1 MSITTPSLGRSEGLP
16 TQGLA
21 PSRVRLPNGAT
32 VIAKETR
39 KTPAVAINVAVRAGS
54 ICDPDDALGATYVLS
69 RVIDRGTATRS
80 AEVIADELDG
90 RGVSLTISV
99 TRHLFSLVC
108 TCLTED
114 FESVLALIADIVM
127 SPSIPNEELAIRK
140 GEVVTGLRQDEDN
153 PAVRAMERLMS
164 LLYGP
169 DHPYGR
175 LAKGTIESIES
186 LTRSRLQ
193 ELHSQHFVPSQL
205 TAVIVGDVDATRI
218 VDVASTVFGSWTAPL
233 PPTVALAPVIRA
245 TERRRIAIPMMN
257 KSQTE
262 IAYGFTTMTR
272 DDPQYYAFSLMNN
285 VLGQYALGGR
295 LGDSIRERQG
305 MAYHVSSTLDAN
317 ILPGPLVVRAGVNAA
332 NVDRAIA
339 SIDAEVTALR
349 RDGVTARELAE
360 SRQYMIGA
368 MPRQLETNAGIAQFL
383 QSAEFFGLGLDYDI
397 RLPEHLSAVTLDD
410 VHTVAQEYLDID
422 TATIVV
428 AGPSADHNDQSSS
441 FRR

>member
-1 MSITTPSLGRSEGLP
+1 M
-16 TQGLA
+16 

-32 VIAKETR
+32 VIARETR
-39 KTPAVAINVAVRAGS
+39 KTPAVAINVAIRAGS
-54 ICDPDDALGATYVLS
+54 ICDPADTLGATYMLS
-69 RVIDRGTATRS
+69 RVIDRGTAIKS
-80 AEVIADELDG
+80 AEAIADELDG

-99 TRHLFSLVC
+99 TRHLFTLFC
-108 TCLTED
+108 TCLAED
-114 FESVLALIADIVM
+114 FESVLALIGEIVRT
-127 SPSIPNEELAIRK
+127 PTIANEELAIRK

-153 PAVRAMERLMS
+153 PAVRAVERLMS

-175 LAKGTIESIES
+175 RAKGTSESVEG
-186 LTRSRLQ
+186 LTRSGLQ
-193 ELHSQHFVPSQL
+193 DLHSQRFVPSQL
-205 TAVIVGDVDATRI
+205 TAVVVGDVDATRI
-218 VDVASTVFGSWTAPL
+218 VDVASSVFGSWTAPPSPPLTL
-233 PPTVALAPVIRA
+233 PPVPRG
-245 TERRRIAIPMMN
+245 TERRRITIPMMN

-285 VLGQYALGGR
+285 VFGQYALGGR

-339 SIDAEVTALR
+339 SIDAEVIALR
-349 RDGVTARELAE
+349 RAGVTAKELDE
-360 SRQYMIGA
+360 SRQYLIGA

-383 QSAEFFGLGLDYDI
+383 QTAEFFGLGLDYDV
-397 RLPEHLSAVTLDD
+397 RLPDYLSAVTCDN
-410 VHTVAQEYLDID
+410 VHAVAKKYLDID

-428 AGPSADHNDQSSS
+428 AGPYAD
-441 FRR
+441 

>member
-1 MSITTPSLGRSEGLP
+1 MSVTTPTEGRPEGRPLP
-16 TQGLA
+16 TRGLA

-32 VIAKETR
+32 VLAKETQ
-39 KTPAVAINVAVRAGS
+39 KTPAVAINVAIRAGS
-54 ICDPDDALGATYVLS
+54 ICDPADALGATYVLS

-80 AEVIADELDG
+80 AAVIADELDG

-99 TRHLFSLVC
+99 TRHLFSLIC
-108 TCLTED
+108 TCLAED
-114 FESVLALIADIVM
+114 FESILALIGEIVRA
-127 SPSIPNEELAIRK
+127 PSIPNEELAIRK

-175 LAKGTIESIES
+175 RAKGTIESVES

-193 ELHSQHFVPSQL
+193 ALHSRHFVPSQL
-205 TAVIVGDVDATRI
+205 TAVVVGDVDARRI

-233 PPTVALAPVIRA
+233 PPPMTLPPVTRA
-245 TERRRIAIPMMN
+245 TDRRRITIPMMN
-257 KSQTE
+257 KSQAE

-285 VLGQYALGGR
+285 VFGQYALGGR

-332 NVDRAIA
+332 NVDRATA
-339 SIDAEVTALR
+339 SIDAEVRALR
-349 RDGVTARELAE
+349 RDGVTAKELAE

-383 QSAEFFGLGLDYDI
+383 QTAEFFGLGLDYDI
-397 RLPEHLSAVTLDD
+397 RLPEYLSAVTLED
-410 VHTVAQEYLDID
+410 VRAVAQKYVDVD
-422 TATIVV
+422 AATIVV
-428 AGPSADHNDQSSS
+428 AGPYEG
-441 FRR
+441 

>member
-1 MSITTPSLGRSEGLP
+1 MTTTLERPEGHPLP
-16 TQGLA
+16 ARGLA
-21 PSRVRLPNGAT
+21 PARVRLPNGAT
-32 VIAKETR
+32 IVAKNTR
-39 KTPAVAINVAVRAGS
+39 KTPAVAINVGIRAGS
-54 ICDPDDALGATYVLS
+54 ICDPADALGATYVLS
-69 RVIDRGTATRS
+69 RVLDRGTEMRS
-80 AEVIADELDG
+80 AELIADELDG

-99 TRHLFSLVC
+99 TRHLFSLFS
-108 TCLTED
+108 TCLADD
-114 FESVLALIADIVM
+114 FESILTLIGEIVR

-175 LAKGTIESIES
+175 HAKGTIASVES

-193 ELHSQHFVPSQL
+193 DLHSRQFVPSQL
-205 TAVIVGDVDATRI
+205 TAVIVGDVDANRI

-233 PPTVALAPVIRA
+233 PPTVTLPPVIRA
-245 TERRRIAIPMMN
+245 TERRRITIPMMN

-262 IAYGFTTMTR
+262 IAYGFSTMTR

-285 VLGQYALGGR
+285 VFGQYALGGR

-305 MAYHVSSTLDAN
+305 MAYHVSSMLDAN

-339 SIDAEVTALR
+339 SIDAEVATLR
-349 RDGVTARELAE
+349 RDGVTARELTE

-383 QSAEFFGLGLDYDI
+383 QTAEFFGLGLDYDV
-397 RLPEHLSAVTLDD
+397 RLPGYLSAVTLED
-410 VHTVAQEYLDID
+410 VQAVAQKYVDVD
-422 TATIVV
+422 TATLVV
-428 AGPSADHNDQSSS
+428 AGPYEDSRIES
-441 FRR
+441 

>member
-1 MSITTPSLGRSEGLP
+1 MSVTSSQLGRPEGRPLP

-21 PSRVRLPNGAT
+21 PSRVRLANGAT
-32 VIAKETR
+32 VVARETR
-39 KTPAVAINVAVRAGS
+39 KTPAVAINVAIRAGS
-54 ICDPDDALGATYVLS
+54 ICDPADTLGATYMLS
-69 RVIDRGTATRS
+69 RVIDRGTAIKS

-99 TRHLFSLVC
+99 TRHLFALFC
-108 TCLTED
+108 TCLAED
-114 FESVLALIADIVM
+114 FESVLALVGEIVQAPTIA
-127 SPSIPNEELAIRK
+127 NEELAIRK

-153 PAVRAMERLMS
+153 PAVRAVERLMS

-175 LAKGTIESIES
+175 RAKGTIESVEG
-186 LTRSRLQ
+186 LTRSGLQ
-193 ELHSQHFVPSQL
+193 DLHSQRFVPSQL
-205 TAVIVGDVDATRI
+205 TAVVVGDVDTTRI
-218 VDVASTVFGSWTAPL
+218 VDIASSVFGSWTAPPSPPPTL
-233 PPTVALAPVIRA
+233 PPVARG
-245 TERRRIAIPMMN
+245 TERRRITIPMMN

-285 VLGQYALGGR
+285 VFGQYALGGR

-339 SIDAEVTALR
+339 SIDAEVAALR
-349 RDGVTARELAE
+349 RDGVTAKELDE
-360 SRQYMIGA
+360 SRQYLIGA

-383 QSAEFFGLGLDYDI
+383 QTAEFFGLGLDYDV
-397 RLPEHLSAVTLDD
+397 RLPEYLRAVTLED
-410 VHTVAQEYLDID
+410 VHAVAQKYLDID
-422 TATIVV
+422 TATMVV
-428 AGPSADHNDQSSS
+428 AGPYAE
-441 FRR
+441 